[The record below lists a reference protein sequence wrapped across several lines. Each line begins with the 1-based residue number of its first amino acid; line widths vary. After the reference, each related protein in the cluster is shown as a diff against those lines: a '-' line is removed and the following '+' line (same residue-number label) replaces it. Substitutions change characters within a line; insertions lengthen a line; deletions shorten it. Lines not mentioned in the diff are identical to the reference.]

1 MKPQLRLE
9 GGLVVAAHLFVSR
22 SKGRLL
28 GRSTGEV
35 PRRRFA
41 RLEAQTIRD
50 GLLHRPVGGDRRDG
64 ELDAVCGGLAQEQHE
79 RLSIV
84 PASDYLGLGAG
95 SDRRSRWRRYEYRCS
110 IGVGERLVE
119 VRIGQPFCSVEVVA

>member
-1 MKPQLRLE
+1 MTPRLRLE
-9 GGLVVAAHLFVSR
+9 GGLVVAARLFVSR
-22 SKGRLL
+22 SKGRIL

-41 RLEAQTIRD
+41 RLEAQAICDRR
-50 GLLHRPVGGDRRDG
+50 LHRPLGGDRRDG
-64 ELDAVCGGLAQEQHE
+64 ERDAVCGGRAPEHHE

-110 IGVGERLVE
+110 IAVGERLVQ

>member
-1 MKPQLRLE
+1 MTPQLRLE
-9 GGLVVAAHLFVSR
+9 RGLVVAAGLLVSR

-35 PRRRFA
+35 PRGRFA
-41 RLEAQTIRD
+41 RLEAQAICDR
-50 GLLHRPVGGDRRDG
+50 LLHRPVGGDRLYG
-64 ELDAVCGGLAQEQHE
+64 ERDAVCGGLAPEQHE

-95 SDRRSRWRRYEYRCS
+95 NDRRSRWRRSE
-110 IGVGERLVE
+110 ER
-119 VRIGQPFCSVEVVA
+119 

>member
-1 MKPQLRLE
+1 MKPRLWLE
-9 GGLVVAAHLFVSR
+9 GDLVVAAQLFVSR
-22 SKGRLL
+22 SKGGFL

-64 ELDAVCGGLAQEQHE
+64 ELDAVVGGGSRQSSTSVSASSQRPIISDSAREA
-79 RLSIV
+79 IV
-84 PASDYLGLGAG
+84 V
-95 SDRRSRWRRYEYRCS
+95 RV
-110 IGVGERLVE
+110 GVGMSIDV
-119 VRIGQPFCSVEVVA
+119 P